1 METYNNIVMHSL
13 LVDTCPHR
21 KNPNETHT
29 IQIQT
34 NMEWENT
41 STQQNIKKFKYNSPT
56 SSAAFPHSGG
66 ISLVVDFLS

>member
-1 METYNNIVMHSL
+1 METYNNIAMHSL

-41 STQQNIKKFKYNSPT
+41 STQQNIKKFK
-56 SSAAFPHSGG
+56 
-66 ISLVVDFLS
+66 